1 MKDAANIHTIWS
13 SDIDLNEWKDAI
25 EEEVKPRYPEAD
37 GLDIDTF
44 IDKFYSECYDYVAD
58 LNNDYLDDEKANLD
72 IETEG
77 DIICISD
84 IGRWNGRSDGYGY
97 EGNNINEIFHSH
109 VRGQS
114 DITFFVELYNGVL
127 DLKADEVH
135 HDGTNHYLYRELK
148 PDLTDE
154 QREEFE
160 GLIYDGKCEYPDIE
174 KYTRPLG
181 QEVQKIYGFELKEE
195 KAIKQQSAER

>member
-1 MKDAANIHTIWS
+1 MKDATNIHTIWS
-13 SDIDLNEWKDAI
+13 SDYDIYDWKDAI
-25 EEEVKPRYPEAD
+25 EEEVRPRFPEAD
-37 GLDIDTF
+37 GLDIDAF
-44 IDKFYSECYDYVAD
+44 IDKYYESCNNFVYE
-58 LNNDYLDDEKANLD
+58 LNKEYLNDEKFNLD

-97 EGNNINEIFHSH
+97 EGNNINEIFHFH
-109 VRGQS
+109 VNGQS
-114 DITFFVELYNGVL
+114 DITFYVELKNGVL
-127 DLKADEVH
+127 DLKADETH
-135 HDGTNHYLYRELK
+135 HDNTNHYLYRELK

-154 QREEFE
+154 QRKKFE
-160 GLIYDGKCEYPDIE
+160 DLIYDGKCKYPDIE

-181 QEVQKIYGFELKEE
+181 QEVQKVYGFELKEE